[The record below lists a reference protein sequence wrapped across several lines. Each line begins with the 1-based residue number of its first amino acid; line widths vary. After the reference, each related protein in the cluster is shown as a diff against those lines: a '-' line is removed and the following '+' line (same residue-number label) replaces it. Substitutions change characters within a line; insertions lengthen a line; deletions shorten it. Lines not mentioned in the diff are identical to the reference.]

1 MSPWLNSPGGTA
13 VSAPA
18 LPEPVLPESVAG
30 RSARWADLRL
40 RIASALVLA
49 PLAILCVWL
58 GGWPWYALV
67 AAALAGVCWE
77 LAKLCRGH
85 ALALAAG
92 FGYAGLATACLVVL
106 RADPAQGRI
115 ALLFLLVVV
124 WASDIGAY
132 VVGRL
137 IGGRRLAP
145 TISPGKT
152 WSGAVGGLLAA
163 VLGGQAV
170 AGFSAHWAYD
180 PVRVAA
186 VAAVLGV
193 ASQLGD
199 LFESAVKRHFGVKDA
214 GRLIPGH
221 GGLLDRLDGL
231 MAAALVAGGW
241 ALATGQGSAIWQ

>member
-1 MSPWLNSPGGTA
+1 M
-13 VSAPA
+13 
-18 LPEPVLPESVAG
+18 
-30 RSARWADLRL
+30 
-40 RIASALVLA
+40 LA

-67 AAALAGVCWE
+67 AAALLGVCWE
-77 LAKLCRGH
+77 LVKLCQGH
-85 ALALAAG
+85 TLALLVG
-92 FGYAGLATACLVVL
+92 FGYAGLATASLATL
-106 RADPAQGRI
+106 RADPVHGRI
-115 ALLFLLVVV
+115 ALLFLLVIV

-132 VVGRL
+132 IIGRL

-163 VLGGQAV
+163 MLGGEAV
-170 AGFSAHWAYD
+170 AGFSAHWADD
-180 PVRVAA
+180 PARVAA

-193 ASQLGD
+193 ASQSGD
-199 LFESAVKRHFGVKDA
+199 LLESAVKRHFGVKDA
-214 GRLIPGH
+214 GRIIPGH

-241 ALATGQGSAIWQ
+241 ALATGQGSAIWR